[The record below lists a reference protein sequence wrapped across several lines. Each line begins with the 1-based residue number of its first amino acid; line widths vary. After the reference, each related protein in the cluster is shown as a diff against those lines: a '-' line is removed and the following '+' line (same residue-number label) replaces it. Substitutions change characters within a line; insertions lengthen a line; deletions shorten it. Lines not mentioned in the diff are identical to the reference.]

1 MNYSTPLKGIG
12 LTAVAAALLAVSP
25 VASALDVELSGHVDR
40 MIRAAD
46 NGGNDNGQ
54 GSDIQHLDNGS
65 DQSRVRLTGR
75 QDVDGGTSSSG
86 SGIGGPYAVGF
97 DLEMRFFDS
106 SVFYDVK
113 DETGLIGGV
122 LPSGL
127 TDNFGETDGDGVASF
142 ARADLFFDSQYGK
155 VSIGK
160 GDDAARGAGRA
171 DLSETDLVL
180 NYDPRRNASIS
191 FIDSGNNAQNVMANY
206 GTVFRFYEGARSQNR
221 IRYDTPVWGGL
232 QLGVSNSN
240 TDKYAAGL
248 TYAYGA
254 DNDPTQIRVGA
265 GYNKTGLNNG
275 NCANAGLF
283 QGNGQPGCPD
293 QFEDSRYTISG
304 SVLFGGGFNL
314 TAGYGKSQANQTQG
328 PTPGPEVK
336 DQSTWQAKLGY
347 VFGGSIK
354 SAVAFRYMST
364 SDVSAYGTNAMNGFT
379 DGKSYGLAWQTA
391 CTDWMDVYVGY
402 ERAELDNLTV
412 GANTDQFESQD
423 IFTVGAKA
431 AF

>member
-1 MNYSTPLKGIG
+1 MTHSASLKGIG
-12 LTAVAAALLAVSP
+12 LTAVAAALLAVSS

-46 NGGNDNGQ
+46 NGGKLNGQ

-106 SVFYDVK
+106 SAFYDVK
-113 DETGLIGGV
+113 DTDGLVGGIGIPPTGL
-122 LPSGL
+122 
-127 TDNFGETDGDGVASF
+127 NEFGETDADGIATFS
-142 ARADLFFDSQYGK
+142 RADIYFDSQYGK

-180 NYDPRRNASIS
+180 NYDPRRNNAIA
-191 FIDSGNNAQNVMANY
+191 FIDSGNNVQDTDASY
-206 GTVFRFYEGARSQNR
+206 GSVFRFYEGARSQNR

-240 TDKYAAGL
+240 TDKYALGL

-254 DNDPTQIRVGA
+254 DNDPTQFRLAA
-265 GYNKTGLNNG
+265 GYNKTSITS
-275 NCANAGLF
+275 AA
-283 QGNGQPGCPD
+283 PAVA
-293 QFEDSRYTISG
+293 EDSRYAISG
-304 SVLFGGGFNL
+304 SALFGGGFNL
-314 TAGYGKSQANQTQG
+314 TAGYGKSQANQTG
-328 PTPGPEVK
+328 PVVK

-354 SAVAFRYMST
+354 SGVAFRYMQT
-364 SDVSAYGTNAMNGFT
+364 SDVVTASGHT
-379 DGKSYGLAWQTA
+379 DAKSYGLAWQTA
-391 CTDWMDVYVGY
+391 CTDFLDVYVGY
-402 ERAELDNLTV
+402 ERAELDATT
-412 GANTDQFESQD
+412 AESFEKQD
-423 IFTVGAKA
+423 IFTLGAKA